1 MGKFNVYKL
10 DDGNWNRI
18 GGESVGEGDG
28 TLSGEGISKRTRNR
42 SEIVKKAEKSTGHK
56 NGTIKVRKAS

>member
-28 TLSGEGISKRTRNR
+28 TVSGGKRTRNR
-42 SEIVKKAEKSTGHK
+42 SDIVKKAEKSTGQK
-56 NGTIKVRKAS
+56 NGTIKVRKAE

>member
-28 TLSGEGISKRTRNR
+28 TVSGGKRTRNR
-42 SEIVKKAEKSTGHK
+42 SDIVKKAEKSTGHK
-56 NGTIKVRKAS
+56 NGTIKVRKAE